1 MRLFLELKPNK
12 ANLYFNII
20 PMVTLLLL
28 LVLGALFKSFVL
40 IFLFFSFM
48 FIFFYFG
55 LFWRFFMGQMTYKF
69 VPSKLRR
76 NVTYRFFLAISI
88 LNFIVLPLFVGLIF
102 IVKADFRFIV
112 GFILFVFLYGFVSN
126 YFQFQF
132 ISQNISILKY
142 GEEFRKNK
150 KPLSWIT
157 LAYFPMTALKTQ
169 TVINDIFSDRIEC

>member
-48 FIFFYFG
+48 FGFFYFG

-76 NVTYRFFLAISI
+76 NVAYRFFLAISI

-102 IVKADFRFIV
+102 IVKAD
-112 GFILFVFLYGFVSN
+112 
-126 YFQFQF
+126 FQFQF

-169 TVINDIFSDRIEC
+169 AVINDIFSDRIKC